1 MRLGGGS
8 GAAGGLGGAA
18 AAGGKDGWDE
28 DFDDELEDMDK
39 AEQEVRASC
48 CVDAALAHRLKV
60 TSRHFFW
67 LP

>member
-8 GAAGGLGGAA
+8 GAAAA

-39 AEQEVRASC
+39 AEQEVRALC
-48 CVDAALAHRLKV
+48 CVDAALAHCLEV
-60 TSRHFFW
+60 TSTSAK
-67 LP
+67 